1 MEQGM
6 SEPQDDQ
13 AQATER
19 ATPRRTGGKD
29 RLGRNGDVREQH
41 TADPRGAHQV
51 DERQQG
57 PR

>member
-1 MEQGM
+1 M